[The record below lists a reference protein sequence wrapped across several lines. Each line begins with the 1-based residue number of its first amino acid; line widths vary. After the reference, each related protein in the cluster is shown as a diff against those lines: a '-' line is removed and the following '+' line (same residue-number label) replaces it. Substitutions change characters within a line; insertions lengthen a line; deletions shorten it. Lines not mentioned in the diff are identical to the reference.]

1 MDSLICKYC
10 RERSSVTPST
20 QYIRCHGC
28 RRALSVGSTED
39 EVLPKGLSLETKKKM
54 TEEKERCLRV
64 RKKFLGSNGQH
75 GQTSS
80 QPPSVITQNPPPR
93 GKRAL
98 LCGIT
103 YKKQKYELKGT
114 AQDVKNMRD
123 LLVKRFRFPE
133 ESILILA
140 EDETYRPPTRKN
152 IEDAFQWLMR
162 GIQSGDSL
170 VFYFSGHGLRQHDF
184 QGDEIDG
191 FDETICPVDFQSNG
205 NILDNCINEAI
216 VRPLIP
222 GVTLHA
228 IVDCCH
234 SGTMLDLPHVYNINT
249 HCRANRVALFNLKW
263 KFTSLELLDSYIKKL
278 VSSASCTRNLIEI
291 PHLSKLHERREWD
304 DNHPPSGTYK
314 GTSGGKAICFSACE
328 DYQQAADTT
337 AFSTEK
343 EMTGA
348 MTYTFIR
355 AIEEAVASNNQ
366 ITYQGILESMH
377 ETLKQAHKSGFRAGI
392 RRLFH
397 RKILQVVYG
406 GVYATFREML
416 A

>member
-1 MDSLICKYC
+1 MDSLIICKYC
-10 RERSSVTPST
+10 RETSSLTPST

-39 EVLPKGLSLETKKKM
+39 EVHSKGLSLETKQKM
-54 TEEKERCLRV
+54 TEEKERCVRV
-64 RKKFLGSNGQH
+64 GRKFLGSNRQH
-75 GQTSS
+75 GRSS
-80 QPPSVITQNPPPR
+80 NQPPSVIQDPPPR
-93 GKRAL
+93 GKRAF

-114 AQDVKNMRD
+114 ALDVKNMKY

-140 EDETYRPPTRKN
+140 EDEPYRLPTRKN

-170 VFYFSGHGLRQHDF
+170 VFYFSGHGLRQRDF
-184 QGDEIDG
+184 RGDEIDG
-191 FDETICPVDFQSNG
+191 FDEIICPVDFQSNG
-205 NILDNCINEAI
+205 NILDNYINKAI

-228 IVDCCH
+228 IIDCCH

-249 HCRANRVALFNLKW
+249 GK
-263 KFTSLELLDSYIKKL
+263 
-278 VSSASCTRNLIEI
+278 
-291 PHLSKLHERREWD
+291 WD
-304 DNHPPSGTYK
+304 DNRPPSGTYK
-314 GTSGGKAICFSACE
+314 GTSGGRAVCFSACE

-355 AIEEAVASNNQ
+355 AIEEAVASNKQ
-366 ITYQGILESMH
+366 ITYQGILDSMH

-397 RKILQVVYG
+397 RKILQDPLLSSSEEFS
-406 GVYATFREML
+406 TTTEFKL
-416 A
+416 

>member
-28 RRALSVGSTED
+28 QRALSVGSTED
-39 EVLPKGLSLETKKKM
+39 EVLPKGLSLETRKKM

-64 RKKFLGSNGQH
+64 RKKFLGSNSQH
-75 GQTSS
+75 GQISN
-80 QPPSVITQNPPPR
+80 QPPSVITQDPPAK

-98 LCGIT
+98 LCGVT
-103 YKKQKYELKGT
+103 YKKQKYELRGT

-123 LLVKRFRFPE
+123 LLVKRFGFLE

-140 EDETYRPPTRKN
+140 EDEAYRPPTRKN

-170 VFYFSGHGLRQHDF
+170 VFYFSGHGLRQRDF

-205 NILDNCINEAI
+205 NILDNYINKAI

-249 HCRANRVALFNLKW
+249 RK
-263 KFTSLELLDSYIKKL
+263 
-278 VSSASCTRNLIEI
+278 
-291 PHLSKLHERREWD
+291 WD
-304 DNHPPSGTYK
+304 DNRPPSGTYK
-314 GTSGGKAICFSACE
+314 GTSGGRAICFSACE

-337 AFSTEK
+337 AFSTER

-348 MTYTFIR
+348 MTHTFIR
-355 AIEEAVASNNQ
+355 AIEEAVASNKQ
-366 ITYQGILESMH
+366 ITYQGILDSMH

-397 RKILQVVYG
+397 RKILQDPLLSS
-406 GVYATFREML
+406 TEEFSTSTEFKL
-416 A
+416 

>member
-39 EVLPKGLSLETKKKM
+39 EVLPKGLSLDTRKKM

-64 RKKFLGSNGQH
+64 RKKFLGSNSQH

-80 QPPSVITQNPPPR
+80 QPPPVITQDPPAR

-98 LCGIT
+98 ICGIT
-103 YKKQKYELKGT
+103 
-114 AQDVKNMRD
+114 
-123 LLVKRFRFPE
+123 
-133 ESILILA
+133 
-140 EDETYRPPTRKN
+140 TRNK
-152 IEDAFQWLMR
+152 
-162 GIQSGDSL
+162 S
-170 VFYFSGHGLRQHDF
+170 HGLRQRDF

-191 FDETICPVDFQSNG
+191 FDETICPLDFQSNG
-205 NILDNCINEAI
+205 NILDNYINKAI

-249 HCRANRVALFNLKW
+249 GK
-263 KFTSLELLDSYIKKL
+263 
-278 VSSASCTRNLIEI
+278 
-291 PHLSKLHERREWD
+291 WD
-304 DNHPPSGTYK
+304 DNRPPSGTYK
-314 GTSGGKAICFSACE
+314 GTSGGRAICFSACE

-337 AFSTEK
+337 VSGFQTEK

-348 MTYTFIR
+348 MTHTFIR
-355 AIEEAVASNNQ
+355 AIEEAVASNKQ
-366 ITYQGILESMH
+366 ITYQGILDSMH

-392 RRLFH
+392 HRLFH
-397 RKILQVVYG
+397 RKILQDHCYHLPKSS
-406 GVYATFREML
+406 APAQSSSCSMQS
-416 A
+416 